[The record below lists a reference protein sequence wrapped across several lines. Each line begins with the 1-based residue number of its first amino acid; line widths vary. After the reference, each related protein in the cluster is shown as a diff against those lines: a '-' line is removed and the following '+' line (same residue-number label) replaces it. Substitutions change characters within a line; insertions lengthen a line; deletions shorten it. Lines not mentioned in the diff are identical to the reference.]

1 MGSRYKIAFGIWT
14 GAVLFVFAI
23 TATAA
28 MEAPTCGGLS
38 ETPCPRLELLVMLA
52 FGVAL
57 LGIWAVGALPFLAV
71 YLAKRRRGP
80 RYRDRS

>member
-38 ETPCPRLELLVMLA
+38 VVLA

-57 LGIWAVGALPFLAV
+57 LGIWAVGALPFLSV
-71 YLAKRRRGP
+71 YLAKRRRGR